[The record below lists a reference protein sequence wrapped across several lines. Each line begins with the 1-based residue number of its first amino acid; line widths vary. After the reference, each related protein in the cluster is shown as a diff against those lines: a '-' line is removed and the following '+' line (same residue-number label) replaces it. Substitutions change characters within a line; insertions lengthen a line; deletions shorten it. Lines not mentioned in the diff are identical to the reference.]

1 MVSST
6 VGSSDC
12 ERLLLV
18 IVAEMTGGLV
28 EVQGF
33 LNLEARFLEPTVGT
47 RSGSFFVRLL
57 APEAEDLAYQSL
69 LIGEC
74 S

>member
-1 MVSST
+1 
-6 VGSSDC
+6 
-12 ERLLLV
+12 
-18 IVAEMTGGLV
+18 MTGGLV